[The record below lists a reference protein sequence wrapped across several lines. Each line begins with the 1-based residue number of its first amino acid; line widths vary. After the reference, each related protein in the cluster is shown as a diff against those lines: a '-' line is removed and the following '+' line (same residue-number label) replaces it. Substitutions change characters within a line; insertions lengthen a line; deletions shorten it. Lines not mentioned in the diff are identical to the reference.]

1 MVYYRYLQDRSAGAC
16 EVDDRTLA
24 LLTLMF
30 TSYLA
35 LFLDIALRYVLLRR
49 AASLKS
55 HKIAERSPKSSN
67 GQVALMHGA
76 TIEQTN
82 DEQAEGRMEQ
92 TGSGSPRALKTPLSP
107 SATSKGRS
115 SPNKQCQ

>member
-16 EVDDRTLA
+16 EVDDRTLG

-35 LFLDIALRYVLLRR
+35 LFLDIALHYVLLRR

-55 HKIAERSPKSSN
+55 PNSLKVAGE
-67 GQVALMHGA
+67 VALMHGA
-76 TIEQTN
+76 TIEQT
-82 DEQAEGRMEQ
+82 G
-92 TGSGSPRALKTPLSP
+92 GSAPRALHKPPSS
-107 SATSKGRS
+107 SATSQGRS